1 MKHLIN
7 KNLFQGGGKDKP
19 KPQPPLLKPPKLG
32 AYKILNSYS
41 VAEVIDLISDGPI
54 EGIVNQNG
62 YRLGEGSS
70 ILQGVYL
77 DNTPIEKTPSQQS
90 VLLKQE
96 DVIGD
101 LGISEIL
108 RKLGDIYYETNGTFK
123 KDFHKP
129 VSILNGKFLKTN
141 TPEAKII
148 STNVKEAG
156 DKTESYY
163 SPLIGKKLSNTN
175 NNGNGWEW
183 IGNLNNGNPRF
194 FRTQTKDIEIHYENP
209 SQSLFFSNSGSPT
222 LLFELQ
228 ANVKS
233 SNEGATQGQKL
244 FNNKII
250 QKINDLK
257 DSVKD
262 KKFNWSSKNTCFVVI
277 KIAGNLDLRVNSEK
291 NALDNNGN
299 LKEVSFELSDFSSN
313 IPQTQIHKFIIPKIN
328 SDNEYE
334 DEIEGCLVI
343 EIPTVYLETDGF
355 AQDFYAAQSSAP
367 KGSTASTKIN
377 YDYHYKRQIFS
388 DLSGF
393 IKDNTKLI
401 FKKGPESDVLGPSKY
416 NFLNVSCEFKDGSEF
431 QEPLEYFKNIYV
443 DYDYGSSLSGPFRT
457 SGITRRIVGQWKTRG
472 ANDPQLNID
481 LSQEEGSN
489 DLRAQTINSQQQ
501 SFSDWNDDN
510 QYDELAIPI
519 VHTIEN
525 PNVSSVF
532 FTLAVYNLSDT
543 LSISTNQERDQGE
556 KIPAIVEIEVEWGK
570 ISNGETLGSQTRKY
584 AIAAIVEGQ
593 MLIDFGS
600 SDLQDVENATLESIR
615 DVSKDTFET
624 EAVLSK
630 PFQLPSLSKE
640 ENPSITKRYI
650 KITKLSAETNSVLLK
665 KDISLYKVTEVL
677 EQNFSYPFSSIV
689 GVKMDARTF
698 GSVPERTYDC
708 RFKKIKIPSNYV
720 PLEDNGVDKRYIKSA
735 TDYTIPNLVYDG
747 DWNGSFIEGWTDN
760 PAWIIYDLLTSK
772 RYGLGSYL
780 EPEQINIWE
789 LYKIGRF
796 CDAVD
801 SEGYFEGVSD
811 GVGGLEPR
819 YSCNIVF
826 REQTKIFDA
835 INIVAS
841 LFRGSVFFSNSEI
854 QFLDDR
860 PRDPISIFT
869 NSNVKDGVFNYINN
883 RRDQQFNTVEVAY
896 LDRFDNYQ
904 TKIEYVQ
911 DEADIRKRGVFKT
924 DINTLGVTS
933 RAMARRIGQHLIYQ
947 TVKEN
952 QSIEFRAG
960 LESLLC
966 RPGDLI
972 IVEDEMK
979 TRSTNYGRIL
989 NKDTSLRSL
998 EIDNFY
1004 DTGSFTGKVIVYSPT
1019 GFTSS
1024 DELKNISELQRN
1036 RVPYFDITGNLL
1048 GPSDAALTGR
1058 YYFSGYTDG
1067 YVTGNSF
1074 GLSNQFPLYTGSGS
1088 SEKIFCYYNTGAT
1101 GFVFS
1106 TGFAYTNNNLYDRV
1120 ICSTGLIDVTY
1131 FESGADQTGYRYDS
1145 ALSNKRGTPSGKI
1158 NENFVVEFK
1167 NSYRGILDSEIS
1179 TVNNPQITTFDVT
1192 GTTNLDYGARLF
1204 LDPNDININLLPLV
1218 SEGSVYRIQRKNATD
1233 QIYKIVSIREE
1244 NQNEYN
1250 VYASKYDTGKFKEIE
1265 NHITSDFL
1273 PETFT
1278 TAVPVINGQQ
1288 IIQLNPPNIN
1298 TFTTGF
1304 IDSTG
1309 FSLSGSWNSVVGAT
1323 GYLIN
1328 IENLTTR
1335 SSRSI
1340 IQASSPFNISGLKDM
1355 GYWEMR
1361 ILSLAT
1367 SPNVD
1372 SIVAKTGFFAAYQ
1385 AAAQLTA
1392 TAAVGAD
1399 IK

>member
-32 AYKILNSYS
+32 AYKMLNSYS

-70 ILQGVYL
+70 ILQGIYL

-101 LGISEIL
+101 LDISETL
-108 RKLGDIYYETNGTFK
+108 KKLGNIYYEPNGVFK
-123 KDFHKP
+123 RDFHKP
-129 VSILNGKFLKTN
+129 AVTLNGKFLRTD

-148 STNVKEAG
+148 STNAKEAG
-156 DKTESYY
+156 DSKEYYY
-163 SPLIGKKLSNTN
+163 SPLIGKILGKNN

-183 IGNLNNGNPRF
+183 IGDLNDNSPRF
-194 FRTQTKDIEIHYENP
+194 FRTQITKDLEIHYEDPN
-209 SQSLFFSNSGSPT
+209 QSLFSPLT
-222 LLFELQ
+222 LLTKIETKVKA
-228 ANVKS
+228 ANTGASASIKLT
-233 SNEGATQGQKL
+233 NEKII
-244 FNNKII
+244 NKIT
-250 QKINDLK
+250 NLK
-257 DSVKD
+257 NSIAS

-277 KIAGNLDLRVNSEK
+277 EILNQSLTPRYTSSAEK
-291 NALDNNGN
+291 KVLDNNGI

-313 IPQTQIHKFIIPKIN
+313 IPQAQIHKIIIPEIQN
-328 SDNEYE
+328 DEYTGKV
-334 DEIEGCLVI
+334 EGCLVI
-343 EIPTVYLETDGF
+343 EIPTIYLEIEGS
-355 AQDFYAAQSSAP
+355 AEDFYAAQSS
-367 KGSTASTKIN
+367 TAKTTTVPLKIN
-377 YDYHYKRQIFS
+377 YDFHYKRQIFT

-401 FKKGPESDVLGPSKY
+401 FKKGPESDILGPSKY
-416 NFLNVSCEFKDGSEF
+416 NFLNVSCEFKDGGEF
-431 QEPLEYFKNIYV
+431 QEPLEYFKNIYI
-443 DYDYGSSLSGPFRT
+443 DYDYASPLSGPFKT
-457 SGITRRIVGQWKTRG
+457 SGITRRIVGDWNTNG
-472 ANDPQLNID
+472 AKNPKLNIE
-481 LSQEEGSN
+481 LGQEEGSN
-489 DLRAQTINSQQQ
+489 DSRAQTINSSRQ

-532 FTLAVYNLSDT
+532 FTLGIASLSDT
-543 LSISTNQERDQGE
+543 VSVSTDQKRDQGD
-556 KIPAIVEIEVEWGK
+556 KVPSIVEIEVEWGK
-570 ISNGETLGSQTRKY
+570 ISNGETLSSQTRKY

-600 SDLQDVENATLESIR
+600 PDLEDVENATLESVR
-615 DVSKDTFET
+615 DIGENTFET

-630 PFQLPSLSKE
+630 LFTLPSLSKE

-689 GVKMDARTF
+689 GVKIDARTF
-698 GSVPERTYDC
+698 SSVPERTYDC
-708 RFKKIKIPSNYV
+708 RFKKIKIPLNYF
-720 PLEDNGVDKRYIKSA
+720 PLEDNGIDKRYIKSE
-735 TDYTIPNLVYDG
+735 TNYKIPNLVYDG
-747 DWNGSFIEGWTDN
+747 DWNGEFKEGWTDN

-947 TVKEN
+947 TIKEN

-966 RPGDLI
+966 RPGDLV

-979 TRSTNYGRIL
+979 TLSTNYGRIL
-989 NKDTSLRSL
+989 EKSLNTPKSL
-998 EIDNFY
+998 TIDNFY
-1004 DTGSFTGKVIVYSPT
+1004 DTGSFTGKVTVYSPT
-1019 GFTSS
+1019 GFTTSQ
-1024 DELKNISELQRN
+1024 ELKDISKLKRN
-1036 RVPYFDITGNLL
+1036 RVPYFDITGELL
-1048 GPSDAALTGR
+1048 NSSDTALTGR
-1058 YYFSGYTDG
+1058 YYFSGYAAG
-1067 YVTGNSF
+1067 YATGNSF
-1074 GLSNQFPLYTGSGS
+1074 GLPSQVPLYTGSGS
-1088 SEKIFCYYNTGAT
+1088 SGSFFCYYNTGAT

-1106 TGFAYTNNNLYDRV
+1106 TGLAYQNNNIYDKV
-1120 ICSTGLIDVTY
+1120 ICSTGLTDITY

-1145 ALSNKRGTPSGKI
+1145 ASPNKRGALSDKI
-1158 NENFVVEFK
+1158 NENFIVEFK
-1167 NSYRGILDSEIS
+1167 NSYEGILDSEIS
-1179 TVNNPQITTFDVT
+1179 TVNNPQITTFDIT
-1192 GTTNLDYGARLF
+1192 GVTNLDYGARLF

-1233 QIYKIVSIREE
+1233 QVYKIISIREE

-1273 PETFT
+1273 PETFAT
-1278 TAVPVINGQQ
+1278 SIPVINGQQ
-1288 IIQLNPPNIN
+1288 IIELSPPNIN
-1298 TFTTGF
+1298 TFTTGS
-1304 IDSTG
+1304 ISSTG
-1309 FSLSGSWNSVVGAT
+1309 FSLSGSWSGVAGAT

-1328 IENLTTR
+1328 VENLTTK

-1367 SPNVD
+1367 SPNID
-1372 SIVAKTGFFAAYQ
+1372 SVVAKTGFFAAYQ

-1392 TAAVGAD
+1392 TAVVGAD